1 METPKKHN
9 VQGSSNTLKR
19 VLEDPD
25 YIKAL
30 TQFEKSENYRY
41 KHGLY

>member
-1 METPKKHN
+1 METPKKQR
-9 VQGSSNTLKR
+9 VPGSSSTLKR
-19 VLEDPD
+19 VLEDPE

-30 TQFEKSENYRY
+30 KQFEKSENYRY